1 MHWRLKGI
9 VQKMLG
15 GLPGGVSAHYW
26 MQRRFGGL
34 HGFQREFGLKIEDW
48 ALMTGHLRDAG
59 LVLADAKLFEIGTG
73 WYPTFPFTSF
83 LAGAQSVHTVDL
95 NPHLKADLV
104 RSCAAS
110 LAEHVDTIA
119 TMSGVAVEEVARR
132 QRQLVER
139 LAGRIDLSHATGGVV
154 RYDAPTD
161 ATRMP
166 TGANELDV
174 VFSNSVLE
182 HVPPPVVDRL
192 YAEAMR
198 ILRPG
203 GLMFHSVNCGDHY
216 AYIDDRINQLNY
228 LSFSDAE
235 WESWNN
241 AFLYQNRMRAHEFV
255 ERAAAAGFE
264 ILLDTSEPRADRL
277 EELAAMKVHPQFAQ
291 IPPEK
296 LCVTTIDFIGRK
308 PA

>member
-1 MHWRLKGI
+1 
-9 VQKMLG
+9 MLG
-15 GLPGGVSAHYW
+15 VMPGGVAAHYW
-26 MQRRFGGL
+26 MQRQFGGL
-34 HGFQREFGLKIEDW
+34 RGFQREFGLKIEDW
-48 ALMTGHLRDAG
+48 QLMAGHLRDAG

-83 LAGAQSVHTVDL
+83 LAGAQSIHTVDL
-95 NPHLKADLV
+95 NPHLKPDLV

-110 LAEHVDTIA
+110 LAEHVETIA
-119 TMSGVAVEEVARR
+119 TIGGVAPEDVARR
-132 QRQLVER
+132 QRQLVDR
-139 LAGRIDLSHATGGVV
+139 LADRIDLAHATGGVV
-154 RYDAPTD
+154 RYDAPAD
-161 ATRMP
+161 ATDVSI
-166 TGANELDV
+166 GANELDV

-216 AYIDDRINQLNY
+216 AYVDSGINQLNY
-228 LSFSDAE
+228 LGFSDAE
-235 WESWNN
+235 WEIWNN

-255 ERAAAAGFE
+255 ERAVAAGFE
-264 ILLDTSEPRADRL
+264 ILLDTSEPREDRL
-277 EELAAMKVHPQFAQ
+277 QELAAMKVHPQFAD
-291 IPPEK
+291 IPAEK

-308 PA
+308 RHR